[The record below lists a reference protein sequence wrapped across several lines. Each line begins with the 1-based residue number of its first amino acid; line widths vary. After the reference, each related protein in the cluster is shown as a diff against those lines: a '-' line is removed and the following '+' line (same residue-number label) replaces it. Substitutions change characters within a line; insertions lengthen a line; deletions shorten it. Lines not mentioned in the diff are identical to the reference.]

1 MFKGNKEIRKVP
13 VRYKNKPL
21 MPTTWNK
28 ALRLMKSKKA
38 ILVNDKVLG
47 VYLKLKFKPKTT
59 YTQSMVLGIDPGSM
73 FDGYSVISGDED
85 NHRNFQFNHQLAIS
99 KSLKSIM
106 DKKKMYRRIRRSR
119 LRYRKA
125 RFESRTGNK
134 MTNTSNYYYQNRV
147 NMIDRFTN
155 IYPIKLIAIEDVKF
169 NHYSSN
175 KGKSFSNIEIGKNKL
190 YDYITKILKLKLY
203 KVKGKQSKEMRE
215 IIFPD
220 RIKNKDKS
228 IRNFDSHCIDSFV
241 IGVLGL
247 SEKVS
252 DSYRFIISLFNKNQ
266 LNKLNTLVR
275 FIDRVTYKY
284 RRELHRLKNRIK
296 DSRFYFRYKK
306 GGIKVKIDH
315 YSKLKRLRVKVNDNK
330 SNHGPWN
337 YLYTKFELT
346 YKKFITNYGGTIGKN
361 GISKYRDKDYYKYY
375 NISVA

>member
-73 FDGYSVISGDED
+73 FDGYSVISEDED

-147 NMIDRFTN
+147 NMIDRLTN
-155 IYPIKLIAIEDVKF
+155 IYPIKLISIEDVKF

-190 YDYITKILKLKLY
+190 YDYITKTLKLKLY
-203 KVKGKQSKEMRE
+203 KVNGKQSKEMRE

-337 YLYTKFELT
+337 YLYTK
-346 YKKFITNYGGTIGKN
+346 
-361 GISKYRDKDYYKYY
+361 
-375 NISVA
+375 

>member
-28 ALRLMKSKKA
+28 ALRLMKSKKS

-73 FDGYSVISGDED
+73 FDGYSVISGNED

-155 IYPIKLIAIEDVKF
+155 VIQV
-169 NHYSSN
+169 
-175 KGKSFSNIEIGKNKL
+175 
-190 YDYITKILKLKLY
+190 
-203 KVKGKQSKEMRE
+203 E
-215 IIFPD
+215 II
-220 RIKNKDKS
+220 N
-228 IRNFDSHCIDSFV
+228 
-241 IGVLGL
+241 GATG
-247 SEKVS
+247 E
-252 DSYRFIISLFNKNQ
+252 
-266 LNKLNTLVR
+266 LV
-275 FIDRVTYKY
+275 
-284 RRELHRLKNRIK
+284 
-296 DSRFYFRYKK
+296 
-306 GGIKVKIDH
+306 
-315 YSKLKRLRVKVNDNK
+315 
-330 SNHGPWN
+330 
-337 YLYTKFELT
+337 
-346 YKKFITNYGGTIGKN
+346 
-361 GISKYRDKDYYKYY
+361 YY
-375 NISVA
+375 NAKD